1 MKEGNVH
8 ISAPHIYGSALE
20 ALELI
25 PGSSLSFLNIGSGT
39 GYLSCIVAHILGPK
53 SLNFGV
59 EIHKDV
65 VEHSK
70 IAIHN
75 LKNLKAPE
83 AVPHLEIVHG
93 NALQISC
100 ESGESMIGFDRIY
113 IGASVDKFNLPKI
126 TKLLSPGGILVG
138 PVDDELIKIK
148 RIGCKDNSDVALS
161 EINEFSQQV
170 LSGVRFAPLAT
181 TPKINTI
188 LPARIWSHKIQE
200 YYPNSFQQAIVNV
213 LMCSN
218 SSHKQLA
225 PRSKPL
231 KECINV
237 ATLLPR
243 ALWFEIFS
251 YTHRKWFISR
261 KYEEEFLQRLLQE
274 ERRNTARE
282 QKIRIDAE
290 ARCKVAEKERD
301 VYLMLAR
308 HWQSRLQLLLQ
319 QQRSPTGSG
328 VILNYPIEAGNG
340 IFASDGDVQQ
350 IINNVEIASVL
361 DFRHEDN
368 QNADEDLEFFFSANN
383 STMEEEETD
392 GVIIDSEMLLN
403 DGQFMELL
411 EKDDSDE
418 ESEFSVGEEQYEE
431 SSIMTENTH
440 EDDYEEGDERAS
452 IIISKSNANEVRA
465 MSIGNGD
472 F

>member
-1 MKEGNVH
+1 
-8 ISAPHIYGSALE
+8 
-20 ALELI
+20 
-25 PGSSLSFLNIGSGT
+25 
-39 GYLSCIVAHILGPK
+39 
-53 SLNFGV
+53 
-59 EIHKDV
+59 
-65 VEHSK
+65 
-70 IAIHN
+70 
-75 LKNLKAPE
+75 
-83 AVPHLEIVHG
+83 
-93 NALQISC
+93 
-100 ESGESMIGFDRIY
+100 
-113 IGASVDKFNLPKI
+113 
-126 TKLLSPGGILVG
+126 
-138 PVDDELIKIK
+138 
-148 RIGCKDNSDVALS
+148 
-161 EINEFSQQV
+161 
-170 LSGVRFAPLAT
+170 
-181 TPKINTI
+181 
-188 LPARIWSHKIQE
+188 
-200 YYPNSFQQAIVNV
+200 
-213 LMCSN
+213 
-218 SSHKQLA
+218 
-225 PRSKPL
+225 
-231 KECINV
+231 
-237 ATLLPR
+237 
-243 ALWFEIFS
+243 
-251 YTHRKWFISR
+251 
-261 KYEEEFLQRLLQE
+261 
-274 ERRNTARE
+274 
-282 QKIRIDAE
+282 
-290 ARCKVAEKERD
+290 
-301 VYLMLAR
+301 MLAR

-465 MSIGNGD
+465 MSIGSGG